1 MSLNVV
7 GGAFNSATEAEK
19 VIQNLMDAGFTEED
33 ISVFAQD
40 EEQVEALEENRDME
54 VTTNSE
60 DRGSNAGKGLGWGA
74 LSGGI
79 LGGLAGLL
87 AGGIAVAIPGAAPL
101 AVAGAGATGLTGAA
115 AGAVGGG
122 IVGAL
127 VGAGLPEE
135 QAKEYEEFI
144 EDGKVVVVVKVD
156 DDQKLQAQEAMNTG
170 GSVHT
175 TVYALQEK

>member
-1 MSLNVV
+1 MSLNMV
-7 GGAFNSATEAEK
+7 GGAFSDVTEAEK
-19 VIQNLMDAGFTEED
+19 TIQELMDLGFTKDD

-40 EEQVEALEENRDME
+40 EDQVEALEEDQDME

-87 AGGIAVAIPGAAPL
+87 AGGVAVAIPGAAPL
-101 AVAGAGATGLTGAA
+101 AVAGAGATGLTGALT
-115 AGAVGGG
+115 GAVGGG

-127 VGAGLPEE
+127 VGAGLPEK

-144 EDGKVVVVVKVD
+144 EDGKVVAVVKVSEE
-156 DDQKLQAQEAMNTG
+156 QVEQARNAMDTG

-175 TVYALQEK
+175 TAYAVEE